1 MTTSPDPEIPPPGA
15 AAVPAPGRFVR
26 ALSIVSPG
34 VRHVAAHIGDHARA
48 WAARNAEAL
57 RSPALLAG
65 APLWV
70 ALGDST
76 AQGIGADSI
85 DEGYVGRLA
94 AAFAGAR
101 QPFVLVNLSVSG
113 ARVADVVGTQLEAC
127 RALSHPPALVTCSV
141 GSNDLVRTANGSR
154 VARDVRGLV
163 DALGGYP
170 TAVVATVPHG
180 APSVAGRLVNRAIR
194 ERAGHRGVLVADVQA
209 HWPDRARGSWR
220 SQVAPD
226 RFHPSALGYEAWAGA
241 FLAALTPAL
250 LPAPPPSMADRRVWP
265 PLADE

>member
-1 MTTSPDPEIPPPGA
+1 VTAPPDPEIPPPDA
-15 AAVPAPGRFVR
+15 TSVPAPGRFVR

-34 VRHVAAHIGDHARA
+34 VRHVATHIGGHARA

-57 RSPALLAG
+57 RSPAFLDG

-85 DEGYVGRLA
+85 DDGYVGRVGSELA
-94 AAFAGAR
+94 AGGH
-101 QPFVLVNLSVSG
+101 PFVLVNLSVSG
-113 ARVADVVGTQLEAC
+113 ARVADVVGKQLEAC
-127 RALSHPPALVTCSV
+127 RALSRPPALVTCSV
-141 GSNDLVRTANGSR
+141 GSNDLVRTANGAR

-163 DALGGYP
+163 DALGSYP

-194 ERAGHRGVLVADVQA
+194 ERAGQRGVRVADVQA
-209 HWPDRARGSWR
+209 RWPDRARGSWR
-220 SQVAPD
+220 SQLAPD
-226 RFHPSALGYEAWAGA
+226 RFHPSALGYEAWADA
-241 FLAALTPAL
+241 FLAAL
-250 LPAPPPSMADRRVWP
+250 PSSSTRLRVWP